1 MVQKYIFGSPFQTD
15 AVVCDIAC
23 SQGEVPHM
31 KQENG
36 EKLSFSCHLGAE
48 DEVYGLGE
56 NVRGINKRGWR
67 YCSCCVDEPNHTED
81 KESLYAAHNF
91 LVVRGQT
98 CFGIFVD
105 TPGVVTFDIGY
116 THLDEMTIT
125 LAYPD
130 AVIYV
135 FEGTRVLDIVKEFRR
150 LIGRSYIPPKWAFG
164 FQQSRWGYKT
174 EEDIYRVVKMHRD
187 NHLPLDS
194 IYLDIDYMER
204 YKDFTI
210 DRERMPHF
218 EKMVQDLKEDHVHV
232 VPIIDAGVKVEE
244 GYSVYEE
251 GLEKGYFCK
260 KEDGQEFTAGVWP
273 GRVHFPD
280 MLNPEARKWFGE
292 QYRVLLDMGVDGF
305 WNDMNEPSIF
315 YAQERL
321 DSVIDQIAALKGRNL
336 DLETFEQFMGAV
348 RSLSDN
354 GEDYQKFYHQ
364 TSEGRVSHD
373 RVHNLFGYNMTRAA
387 GEAFERLCPDR
398 RILMF
403 SRSSYVGM
411 HRYGGIWMGD
421 NKSWWQHMLLNYKM
435 QPSLNMVGYLYT
447 GGDIGGFGA
456 NVTEDLLIRWMQMSL
471 FMPLMRNHSA
481 MGTREQE
488 VYLFDKREVLRDTL
502 HIRYGLLPYLY
513 SEFMKAALGDEM
525 YFKPLSFLYTEDAY
539 ASQVED
545 QLLAGD
551 SVMTAPVFVQN
562 GKGRYVYLPE
572 EMAMIRMR
580 SLDDYD
586 TARYPAGHHYIEAGL
601 NETLLFIRPDKMLIM
616 SDGGEYTEDVH
627 TDHMTVFAFVKER
640 AVYEWYDDDG
650 IGKAYD
656 DPDHMTRITV
666 MADGTYMCEGRNVRL
681 AVKML

>member
-36 EKLSFSCHLGAE
+36 EKLSFSSHLGAE

-187 NHLPLDS
+187 DHLPLDS

-251 GLEKGYFCK
+251 GREKGYFCK

-280 MLNPEARKWFGE
+280 MLSPE
-292 QYRVLLDMGVDGF
+292 
-305 WNDMNEPSIF
+305 I
-315 YAQERL
+315 
-321 DSVIDQIAALKGRNL
+321 
-336 DLETFEQFMGAV
+336 
-348 RSLSDN
+348 
-354 GEDYQKFYHQ
+354 
-364 TSEGRVSHD
+364 
-373 RVHNLFGYNMTRAA
+373 
-387 GEAFERLCPDR
+387 
-398 RILMF
+398 
-403 SRSSYVGM
+403 
-411 HRYGGIWMGD
+411 
-421 NKSWWQHMLLNYKM
+421 
-435 QPSLNMVGYLYT
+435 
-447 GGDIGGFGA
+447 
-456 NVTEDLLIRWMQMSL
+456 
-471 FMPLMRNHSA
+471 
-481 MGTREQE
+481 
-488 VYLFDKREVLRDTL
+488 
-502 HIRYGLLPYLY
+502 
-513 SEFMKAALGDEM
+513 
-525 YFKPLSFLYTEDAY
+525 
-539 ASQVED
+539 
-545 QLLAGD
+545 
-551 SVMTAPVFVQN
+551 
-562 GKGRYVYLPE
+562 
-572 EMAMIRMR
+572 
-580 SLDDYD
+580 
-586 TARYPAGHHYIEAGL
+586 
-601 NETLLFIRPDKMLIM
+601 
-616 SDGGEYTEDVH
+616 
-627 TDHMTVFAFVKER
+627 
-640 AVYEWYDDDG
+640 
-650 IGKAYD
+650 
-656 DPDHMTRITV
+656 
-666 MADGTYMCEGRNVRL
+666 
-681 AVKML
+681 

>member
-1 MVQKYIFGSPFQTD
+1 MIRKYIFGSPFQTD
-15 AVVCDIAC
+15 AVVCDIPC
-23 SQGEVPHM
+23 SQGDVPHM

-36 EKLSFSCHLGAE
+36 ENLSFSCQLGSA

-81 KESLYAAHNF
+81 RQSLYAAHNF

-125 LAYPD
+125 LVYPD
-130 AVIYV
+130 VAIYV
-135 FEGTRVLDIVKEFRR
+135 FEGTCVLDIVKEFRT

-174 EEDIYRVVKMHRD
+174 EEDIYRVVKMHRE

-204 YKDFTI
+204 YKDFTV

-244 GYSVYEE
+244 GYAVYEE
-251 GLEKGYFCK
+251 GIESGYFCK
-260 KEDGQEFTAGVWP
+260 EEDGKEFTAGVWP

-280 MLNPEARKWFGE
+280 VLNPEARKWFGE

-315 YAQERL
+315 YAQDRL

-336 DLETFEQFMGAV
+336 NLETFEQFMGAV

-354 GEDYQKFYHQ
+354 REDYQKFYHQ
-364 TSEGRVSHD
+364 TPEGRMSHD
-373 RVHNLFGYNMTRAA
+373 RVHNLFGYYMTRAA

-435 QPSLNMVGYLYT
+435 QPSLNMVGFLYT

-456 NVTEDLLIRWMQMSL
+456 DVTEDLLIRWMQMAL

-481 MGTREQE
+481 MGTRQQE
-488 VYLFDKREVLRDTL
+488 VYRFDNQKILRDTL
-502 HIRYGLLPYLY
+502 HVRYGLLPYLY

-539 ASQVED
+539 APQVED

-586 TARYPAGHHYIEAGL
+586 TDRYPAGHHYIEAGL
-601 NETLLFIRPDKMLIM
+601 NETLLFVRPDKMLIM

-627 TDHMTVFAFVKER
+627 TDHMKVFAFVKTN

-650 IGKAYD
+650 MGKKYD
-656 DPDHMTRITV
+656 DPEHMTKITV
-666 MADGTYMCEGRNVRL
+666 AADGTYTCEGRNIRL
-681 AVKML
+681 TVELL

>member
-1 MVQKYIFGSPFQTD
+1 
-15 AVVCDIAC
+15 
-23 SQGEVPHM
+23 
-31 KQENG
+31 
-36 EKLSFSCHLGAE
+36 
-48 DEVYGLGE
+48 
-56 NVRGINKRGWR
+56 
-67 YCSCCVDEPNHTED
+67 
-81 KESLYAAHNF
+81 
-91 LVVRGQT
+91 
-98 CFGIFVD
+98 
-105 TPGVVTFDIGY
+105 
-116 THLDEMTIT
+116 
-125 LAYPD
+125 
-130 AVIYV
+130 
-135 FEGTRVLDIVKEFRR
+135 
-150 LIGRSYIPPKWAFG
+150 
-164 FQQSRWGYKT
+164 
-174 EEDIYRVVKMHRD
+174 
-187 NHLPLDS
+187 
-194 IYLDIDYMER
+194 
-204 YKDFTI
+204 
-210 DRERMPHF
+210 
-218 EKMVQDLKEDHVHV
+218 
-232 VPIIDAGVKVEE
+232 
-244 GYSVYEE
+244 
-251 GLEKGYFCK
+251 
-260 KEDGQEFTAGVWP
+260 
-273 GRVHFPD
+273 
-280 MLNPEARKWFGE
+280 
-292 QYRVLLDMGVDGF
+292 
-305 WNDMNEPSIF
+305 
-315 YAQERL
+315 
-321 DSVIDQIAALKGRNL
+321 
-336 DLETFEQFMGAV
+336 
-348 RSLSDN
+348 
-354 GEDYQKFYHQ
+354 
-364 TSEGRVSHD
+364 
-373 RVHNLFGYNMTRAA
+373 
-387 GEAFERLCPDR
+387 
-398 RILMF
+398 
-403 SRSSYVGM
+403 
-411 HRYGGIWMGD
+411 
-421 NKSWWQHMLLNYKM
+421 MLLNYKM

-456 NVTEDLLIRWMQMSL
+456 DVTEDLLIRWMQMSL

-681 AVKML
+681 LVKML